1 MKSDSISK
9 KIQNSVLSSIETTG
23 LLNSKI
29 IVSVSGGPDSLT
41 LLHILNKLSSQ
52 NKIQIIGAHL
62 NHNIRGKESLYD
74 EEHVTNIF
82 KNLNIK
88 YKIGNADVPKL
99 SKDLNISIEDAA
111 RRARHEF
118 VYETQLKYKPCAV
131 AMGHTSDDQA
141 ESVLMHIMRGSGING
156 LKGMELLST
165 RTLSNKSINIFRP
178 LLNFSRSNIEEYCLE
193 NNLDPVIDSTNLSSE
208 YKRNFVRLNILPL
221 MEEYNPAVKN
231 SLIRLSKISSR
242 DLDFINQECD
252 VFWKSKVKNHST
264 YLSISISELLDTPE
278 AIRSR
283 ILIKSLSYFKKTSS
297 NISLSTIESLLSLIS
312 GETGRQLKI
321 NNILIVKQYN
331 ELLLCENQEDLIPFP
346 MINKTIKIDVPGT
359 IQITGWKIQTSYDT
373 APKEIPSSGI
383 LGGTGW
389 IKEEFAKNLY
399 VRSRKEGDV
408 FYPHGLDG
416 KKKLKTF
423 MIDSK
428 IPRLWRSR
436 IPLVL
441 KGPEIAWVVGW
452 RIAEWAYPNP
462 NENAV
467 KITFDRQY
475 DN

>member
-9 KIQNSVLSSIETTG
+9 KIQNSVLSSIKTTG
-23 LLNSKI
+23 LLNSKM

-41 LLHILNKLSSQ
+41 LLHILNNLSNE

-208 YKRNFVRLNILPL
+208 
-221 MEEYNPAVKN
+221 
-231 SLIRLSKISSR
+231 
-242 DLDFINQECD
+242 FINQECD
-252 VFWKSKVKNHST
+252 VFWKSKVKKHST

-346 MINKTIKIDVPGT
+346 MINKTIKMDVPGT

-428 IPRLWRSR
+428 IPRLWRNR

-452 RIAEWAYPNP
+452 RIAEWAYPNS